1 MYRALSHWILGRA
14 DLSIADCEQALALA
28 AELGHA
34 YSSAQ
39 AEFYASWLYALMR
52 DTRRAELFASRAIAS
67 CEEGGFDF
75 LVGWR
80 R

>member
-28 AELGHA
+28 GELGHA

-39 AEFYASWLYALMR
+39 AEFFASWLYALMR

-80 R
+80 G